1 VTIASIFSRLLAA
14 FIFIT
19 FLACFGVYSA
29 QAQTPDCNSDV
40 TGEVYPTCPNEGAAY
55 LAARNAVLSK
65 ASKLGMEKFH
75 PNPDCTTWK
84 GGTYWD
90 WRCFVRLKSDNSPS
104 STVGVAYRSFLAVN
118 SCSSKPDITSQTGP
132 WSTFAGNARNGTIQC
147 NGGCETLWSKN
158 SDGTWTGT
166 TSASGFVCEPYDKNM
181 CSRFSG
187 YHWNGEHL
195 ACEPDSQEC
204 TGGKVSDGLG
214 GCKESSCPP
223 GQVQDSN
230 GLCVPEKSECPPGN
244 VKAPSGAC
252 LPGDG
257 QCAKGEV
264 RGKDGTCKR
273 DANEDGKP
281 DEGED
286 EGNTDEAFSGGDNC
300 NAPPACSGSPIM
312 CGQARIQWR
321 IDCNTRKNR
330 NISGGTCSSTPVCTG
345 EKCDALEYSQ
355 LLMQWRTACAIEK
368 MAGKGNDQGDNSQ
381 PEWTKVGGMNQD
393 PGAGATPADTP
404 NVGEREFST
413 SDLDQSGFGG
423 GSCIGLASGS
433 ASGEVGAAYSSVF
446 AAPDASWCLL
456 ISRLRASLIVCAAA
470 LACFIIARGA
480 T

>member
-1 VTIASIFSRLLAA
+1 MVGVRFVTIASMVLRGTFSLLMIFVLL
-14 FIFIT
+14 
-19 FLACFGVYSA
+19 LFGAESA
-29 QAQTPDCNSDV
+29 QAATCEFSSE
-40 TGEVYPTCPNEGAAY
+40 GEAYKAALDAAHKCVAQKGAGWSVYTRKLQVGGACPILWEGYAKSGSGMAACHGIKAQFY
-55 LAARNAVLSK
+55 AAA
-65 ASKLGMEKFH
+65 
-75 PNPDCTTWK
+75 
-84 GGTYWD
+84 
-90 WRCFVRLKSDNSPS
+90 
-104 STVGVAYRSFLAVN
+104 
-118 SCSSKPDITSQTGP
+118 SCSSKPDTTSQTGP

-187 YHWNGEHL
+187 YHWNGELL

-230 GLCVPEKSECPPGN
+230 GLCVPEKAECPPGN

-286 EGNTDEAFSGGDNC
+286 EGKTDETFAGGDNC

-330 NISGGTCSSTPVCTG
+330 NISGGACSSPPVCTG

-355 LLMQWRTACAIEK
+355 LLMQWLTACAIEK
-368 MAGKGNDQGDNSQ
+368 IAGKGNDQGDNSQ